1 MAFRSLF
8 AKSETGET
16 IFNPAAMSDMGIAKP
31 DAVYSI
37 CGQWF
42 TLRDGVE
49 AGPFDTV
56 EEAKNDIR

>member
-16 IFNPAAMSDMGIAKP
+16 IFNPAAMSDMGLEKP
-31 DAVYSI
+31 DAIYSI

-42 TLRDGVE
+42 ALRGGQE
-49 AGPFDTV
+49 FGPFASL
-56 EEAKNDIR
+56 EAARHDR